1 MKHRRIRKFWT
12 IALAIAATILLAGFL
27 IPERKAM
34 PCGNLGDYNHQSF
47 WYWPWTRGTAGWPH
61 TGVDIFGKVGAPV
74 VSQTGGLVIYAK
86 NMPGKAGNSV
96 FVLGPKWRIHE
107 YLHLNSVETSK
118 FKFVKPGE
126 KIGTLGK
133 SGNAAST
140 PAHVHYGIVTPVPYV
155 WRLFADEG
163 TCNPPK
169 RFNWRLMFWLDPA
182 DHLPER

>member
-1 MKHRRIRKFWT
+1 MRKFFKT
-12 IALAIAATILLAGFL
+12 LFAASAAILVAGYL
-27 IPERKAM
+27 IPERRAM
-34 PCGNLGDYNHQSF
+34 PCCTPADYNHQSF
-47 WYWPWTRGTAGWPH
+47 WHWPWTRGVNGHPH

-86 NMPGKAGNSV
+86 EMPGKAGKSV

-107 YLHLNSVETSK
+107 YLHLNTIDCTAMD
-118 FKFVKPGE
+118 FVCPGE
-126 KIGTLGK
+126 LIGTLGK

-155 WRLFADEG
+155 WRAFGSAG

-169 RFNWRLMFWLDPA
+169 QFNWRLMFWLDPA
-182 DHLPER
+182 DHLPEK

>member
-1 MKHRRIRKFWT
+1 MRKFFKT
-12 IALAIAATILLAGFL
+12 FFAVSSAILVAGYL

-34 PCGNLGDYNHQSF
+34 PCCTPADYNHQSF
-47 WYWPWTRGTAGWPH
+47 WYWPWSRGENGHPH
-61 TGVDIFGKVGAPV
+61 TGIDIFGRVGTPV

-107 YLHLNSVETSK
+107 YLHLNTIDCTVMDY
-118 FKFVKPGE
+118 VQPGE
-126 KIGTLGK
+126 LIGTLGK

-140 PAHVHYGIVTPVPYV
+140 PAHVHYGIITPVPYV
-155 WRLFADEG
+155 WRAFESAG

-182 DHLPER
+182 EHLPTE